1 MQLIITAAADQW
13 FRRHLNLQAGAGV
26 RFFGKTTQPH
36 HVRHSSHQG
45 FAREDDLTN
54 SALTVE
60 KNGVNYHINFTDG
73 WFFSGLTTT
82 VDLDQ
87 AAQEIVFHF
96 HYEGQD
102 SASPQDV
109 DAITGASSKF
119 EDYWE

>member
-36 HVRHSSHQG
+36 HVQHGPHQG

-54 SALTVE
+54 SVLTVE
-60 KNGVNYHINFTDG
+60 KAGVNYHINFTDG

-87 AAQEIVFHF
+87 AAQEIVFRF
-96 HYEGQD
+96 RYEGQD
-102 SASPQDV
+102 PSSTQNV
-109 DAITGASSKF
+109 DAVTGASSKF